1 MAPGEDSKVAA
12 YVSETSARYQR
23 VGLYKD
29 YVPGKDAWKGMRNID
44 KVTKKVTQI
53 HIEFG
58 ESWVILGISGVC
70 WLMLVDV
77 G

>member
-29 YVPGKDAWKGMRNID
+29 YVPGKDAWKGKRNID
-44 KVTKKVTQI
+44 KVAKI
-53 HIEFG
+53 HIYIELG
-58 ESWVILGISGVC
+58 ESWVILGASRGS
-70 WLMLVDV
+70 V

>member
-29 YVPGKDAWKGMRNID
+29 YVPGKDAWKGKRNID
-44 KVTKKVTQI
+44 KVAKI
-53 HIEFG
+53 HIYIYIELG
-58 ESWVILGISGVC
+58 ESWVILGASRGS
-70 WLMLVDV
+70 V

>member
-1 MAPGEDSKVAA
+1 VAPGEDSKVAA

-29 YVPGKDAWKGMRNID
+29 YVPGKDAWKGKRNID
-44 KVTKKVTQI
+44 KVTKI
-53 HIEFG
+53 HIYIELG
-58 ESWVILGISGVC
+58 ESWVILGASRGS
-70 WLMLVDV
+70 V

>member
-29 YVPGKDAWKGMRNID
+29 YLPGKDAWKGKRNID
-44 KVTKKVTQI
+44 KVTKI
-53 HIEFG
+53 HIYIELG
-58 ESWVILGISGVC
+58 ESWVILGASRGS
-70 WLMLVDV
+70 V